1 MKEKKE
7 DHGKELLPPIL
18 LLLFTYV
25 RTIHKCTS
33 TKYKEQ
39 RDEDPNKKPPFDGLT
54 YFTACPAPVSASI
67 QAYFQLA
74 THQPEAPVRPAG
86 FSNKHVLYNTY

>member
-1 MKEKKE
+1 MGNYYCYL
-7 DHGKELLPPIL
+7 HM
-18 LLLFTYV
+18 YV
-25 RTIHKCTS
+25 HKCIVLLQN
-33 TKYKEQ
+33 TKSNEI
-39 RDEDPNKKPPFDGLT
+39 EDPNKKPPFDGLT

-86 FSNKHVLYNTY
+86 FPNKHVLYKYLLN